1 MINKVILMGRL
12 TRDPEL
18 RYTSTN
24 KPVCSFDVA
33 VASGYGDSQ
42 KTDFINCI
50 AWNKAAEFL
59 GKYFNKG
66 MMVIVGGRIST
77 RTWEGKDGKKN
88 YVTEVIANE
97 LDFGETKKA
106 REANGGYSSGYS
118 NTPQKPPTQETEEDI
133 NEIIDNDLPF

>member
-106 REANGGYSSGYS
+106 RGGLSPSLRTDYCAFCKGCLGILTITSKHMPASR
-118 NTPQKPPTQETEEDI
+118 T
-133 NEIIDNDLPF
+133 

>member
-88 YVTEVIANE
+88 YVTEVLANE
-97 LDFGETKKA
+97 IQFGETKKA

>member
-18 RYTSTN
+18 RYTSAN
-24 KPVCSFDVA
+24 KPVCSFTIA
-33 VASGYGDSQ
+33 VDSGYGDSK

-50 AWNKAAEFL
+50 AWNKAAEL
-59 GKYFNKG
+59 LAKYFTKG
-66 MMVIVGGRIST
+66 MMIIVSGRIST
-77 RTWEGKDGKKN
+77 RTWEGKDGRKN
-88 YVTEVIANE
+88 YVTEVLANE
-97 LDFGETKKA
+97 IQFGETKKA